1 MEINMID
8 VQLMQAF
15 HDHDIETIKVLQNK
29 KLQFKE
35 DSN

>member
-15 HDHDIETIKVLQNK
+15 HDHDIKTIK
-29 KLQFKE
+29 KLQSTKINL

>member
-15 HDHDIETIKVLQNK
+15 HDHDIEIIKRLQST
-29 KLQFKE
+29 KLNL
-35 DSN
+35 DNN

>member
-15 HDHDIETIKVLQNK
+15 YDHDIETIKKMQSA
-29 KLQFKE
+29 KLNL
-35 DSN
+35 DNN

>member
-15 HDHDIETIKVLQNK
+15 HDHDIETIKMLQNE
-29 KLQFKE
+29 KL
-35 DSN
+35 NLNNN